1 MSDFLYIYTYK
12 ILTRTHSKG
21 PIAFYKY
28 QSWNEILWLARSCGG
43 MNLIRNYKC
52 NAFHFVSNH
61 RNSWKSTQRAAKC
74 STSHFSMKSREI
86 PCSYVLCA
94 NEMEIFF
101 FFPPCTVEWTPF
113 YFVRWLRK
121 KKPNGGRGVNFK
133 YVPGAWWFYFLQ
145 PIRRSKS
152 NPKLVGRGYL
162 RSEPPKCTELAC
174 G

>member
-1 MSDFLYIYTYK
+1 MFCEKSSKININSLEYVRFFVYIYTYK

-61 RNSWKSTQRAAKC
+61 RNSWKSTERAAKC

-94 NEMEIFF
+94 TEMEIFF
-101 FFPPCTVEWTPF
+101 FFPPVLLNGLHFISSGGCAKKNQMADVEST
-113 YFVRWLRK
+113 
-121 KKPNGGRGVNFK
+121 
-133 YVPGAWWFYFLQ
+133 
-145 PIRRSKS
+145 S
-152 NPKLVGRGYL
+152 NMCL
-162 RSEPPKCTELAC
+162 EPDDFISCNQ
-174 G
+174 